1 MDTRQRTELT
11 KIGIKKILFDR
22 TMDEFTTF
30 RVGGPAEAIC
40 FPTTLDQIQLLVRWL
55 TVEQIPYLVVG
66 RGSNLL
72 VQDHG
77 YQGVVIILEGELAAI
92 EKTETDDL
100 GFIAGGGLSIVELLS
115 HCVTQGLAG
124 LEFLSGI
131 PGTVGGA
138 VAMNAGAYGE
148 ETANWVRD
156 IRIVTEQGECLRRD
170 RSELKFVYRN
180 VELPKGTIIIKVR
193 FQLEKEASTIIRER
207 IRHFL
212 AKRKEKQ
219 PLEYPS
225 GGSVFKNPPNHYAA
239 QLIEQ
244 CGLKGKTVG
253 GAAISPK
260 HANFIVNMGEAKA
273 ADILALIEL
282 ARNKVKEDTGID
294 LEPEIR
300 VVR

>member
-55 TVEQIPYLVVG
+55 TVEQIPYLAVG

-294 LEPEIR
+294 LEPEIQ

>member
-1 MDTRQRTELT
+1 
-11 KIGIKKILFDR
+11 
-22 TMDEFTTF
+22 
-30 RVGGPAEAIC
+30 
-40 FPTTLDQIQLLVRWL
+40 
-55 TVEQIPYLVVG
+55 
-66 RGSNLL
+66 
-72 VQDHG
+72 
-77 YQGVVIILEGELAAI
+77 
-92 EKTETDDL
+92 
-100 GFIAGGGLSIVELLS
+100 
-115 HCVTQGLAG
+115 VTQGLAG
-124 LEFLSGI
+124 LEFISGI